1 MGKQIRL
8 MKVGTKKQ
16 MFTMAANRTV
26 SVNECILLSQ
36 QVILQQLFKPCLEIA
51 LSQSTIAFS
60 VEN

>member
-1 MGKQIRL
+1 
-8 MKVGTKKQ
+8 
-16 MFTMAANRTV
+16 MAANWTV

-36 QVILQQLFKPCLEIA
+36 QIILQQLFKHCLEIA